1 MRSSTAAP
9 LDDARRRRHKLRNVA
24 QSAILLGG
32 MTGLVSLC
40 AWTLV
45 GLEGLVWIL
54 CGAVLGLILTPKVS
68 PRLVLGLYR
77 GQELGPSHFPEGVR
91 ILQVLAARA
100 DLPRVPRI
108 YYIPSSMLNAFAVG
122 SQNNAVIAV
131 TDGLL
136 RAMSLRELAG
146 VFAHELSHIRNND
159 LWTMSLAD
167 TISRLT
173 VFMSYF
179 GIALLFL
186 GLPFVLIGGGSFP
199 WLLVPVLIFSPT
211 IANLLQLALSR
222 AREFDA
228 DLDAAGLT
236 GDPIGLASA
245 LEKLERGGGFWE
257 QLLLPG
263 RRAPEPSLLRSHPT
277 TEERTRRLLELRPPA
292 RAPELPSAE
301 PFALPDSILRVRRRP
316 RYHIT
321 GTWY

>member
-1 MRSSTAAP
+1 MRFSTAAP
-9 LDDARRRRHKLRNVA
+9 LIDVRRRQHKLRNIA

-32 MTGLVSLC
+32 MAGLVCLC

-45 GLEGLVWIL
+45 GLDGLVWIL
-54 CGAVLGLILTPKVS
+54 FGAVIGLIMTPKVS
-68 PRLVLGLYR
+68 PRLVLAFYR
-77 GQELGPSHFPEGVR
+77 GRELGPHQFPEGVR
-91 ILQVLAARA
+91 ILQMLAARA
-100 DLPRVPRI
+100 DLPCVPRI
-108 YYIPSSMLNAFAVG
+108 YYIPSAMLNAFAVG
-122 SQNNAVIAV
+122 NRTNAVIAV

-159 LWTMSLAD
+159 LWIMSLAD
-167 TISRLT
+167 SISRLT
-173 VFMSYF
+173 VFMSYV
-179 GIALLFL
+179 GVLLLFL
-186 GLPFVLIGGGSFP
+186 GLPIMLIGGGSFP

-211 IANLLQLALSR
+211 IASLLQLALSR

-245 LEKLERGGGFWE
+245 LEKLERGGGLWE

-292 RAPELPSAE
+292 RALDLQSAE
-301 PFALPDSILRVRRRP
+301 PFALPGSMVRVRRRP